1 MFINQNLCV
10 QYFVLC
16 RPYDSPILGKR
27 YILWE
32 LTLNYRQLEAFRAVM
47 ETGTVTAASQLL
59 SISQP
64 SLSTHI
70 ANLESEL
77 QLSLFHR
84 RGGRLVPTAES
95 HLLMGEVDHIVKA
108 IARLSRLAA
117 DVRSLQS
124 GRVTIAA
131 YPAVAAMLPGF
142 AVEFSARHDRAIL
155 DLQVH
160 NSLRNAELAATRQV
174 DAALTAMPIGEPA
187 VVCELLSRVGSV
199 CILPKGHRLTS
210 VEVVMPEDLR
220 DEPFIALGREDGSR
234 QAVERVVSQH
244 GVDLNVRFETTRSE
258 TACGLVEAAGGI
270 AIIDPFC
277 ASAWADRV
285 EVRPFGADVPSDVY
299 VVRSRQDE
307 PSLLLQAFIEDLRV
321 KLTLN

>member
-1 MFINQNLCV
+1 M
-10 QYFVLC
+10 
-16 RPYDSPILGKR
+16 
-27 YILWE
+27 
-32 LTLNYRQLEAFRAVM
+32 NYRQLEAFRALM

-70 ANLESEL
+70 ANLEHEL

-95 HLLMGEVDHIVKA
+95 QLLLAEVDHVVKGM
-108 IARLSRLAA
+108 ARLRRLAT

-124 GRVTIAA
+124 GRVSIAA

-142 AVEFSARHDRAIL
+142 AVEFAARHDRALL

-160 NSLRNAELAATRQV
+160 DSLRNAELAATRQV
-174 DAALTAMPIGEPA
+174 DVAFTAMPIGDSA
-187 VVCELLSRVGSV
+187 VVCELLSRVSSV
-199 CILPKGHRLTS
+199 CILPKGHRLASADIVT
-210 VEVVMPEDLR
+210 PQDLR

-234 QAVERVVSQH
+234 QAVERVLGQH
-244 GVDLNVRFETTRSE
+244 GIDLDVRFETTRSE
-258 TACGLVEAAGGI
+258 TACGLVAAGGGI

-277 ASAWADRV
+277 ASAWADRID
-285 EVRPFGADVPSDVY
+285 VRPFEANVPSDVY
-299 VVRSRQDE
+299 IVRSRQEE
-307 PSLLLQAFIEDLRV
+307 PSLLLQAFVEDLRV
-321 KLTLN
+321 RLTST